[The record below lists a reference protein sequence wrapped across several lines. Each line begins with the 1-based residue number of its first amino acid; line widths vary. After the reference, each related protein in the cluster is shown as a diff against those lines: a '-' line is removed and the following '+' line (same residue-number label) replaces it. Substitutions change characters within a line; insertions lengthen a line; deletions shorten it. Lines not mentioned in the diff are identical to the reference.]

1 MFFVLS
7 KLFGFLLQP
16 IGIILLLTV
25 YIYLIRKNHT
35 KVKMTAL
42 VILSLTYLL
51 STSFVL
57 KLLVKQWEYPFQSIK
72 EAANKD
78 FAVVLT
84 GGIMDEDFS
93 ENGHLQIGH
102 TGDRLWQA
110 LHLYQVGKISKILI
124 SGGDIH
130 LIRKGATSEAAAAV
144 KFLLQNGVDSTAIYK
159 EVDSRNTYENAKFTK
174 RFLEKNKWGINGYLI
189 TSSFHMKR
197 AKACFEL
204 QGLSLSPFPSGHIF
218 KDKNW
223 TVYDFVPRA
232 YFLAQSEAFFK
243 EITGFYVY
251 KSKGYL

>member
-1 MFFVLS
+1 MFFILS

-16 IGIILLLTV
+16 IGIILTLTT
-25 YIYLIRKNHT
+25 YIFTIRKNHT
-35 KVKMTAL
+35 KVKMAAL
-42 VILSLTYLL
+42 VIISLTYFL

-57 KLLVKQWEYPFQSIK
+57 KLLVKQWEYPFLSIK
-72 EAANKD
+72 EAPKRE

-110 LHLYQVGKISKILI
+110 LHLYQENKISKILI

-174 RFLEKNKWGINGYLI
+174 DFLDKNDWESNGYLI

-197 AKACFEL
+197 AKSCFEH
-204 QGLSLSPFPSGHIF
+204 QGIPLSPFPSGYTF
-218 KDKNW
+218 KDTDW
-223 TVYDFVPRA
+223 SVYDFIPRA

-243 EITGFYVY
+243 EITGYYVY

>member
-16 IGIILLLTV
+16 VGIILVLTF

-35 KVKMTAL
+35 KVKMATL
-42 VILSLTYLL
+42 IIISLTYLL

-57 KLLVKQWEYPFQSIK
+57 KLFVRQWEHPFCSIQDATKK
-72 EAANKD
+72 EY
-78 FAVVLT
+78 AVVLT

-110 LHLYQVGKISKILI
+110 LHLYQKKKVDKILI

-130 LIRKGATSEAAAAV
+130 LVRQAATSEAAAAV
-144 KFLLQNGVDSTAIYK
+144 KFLLQNGVDSAAIYK
-159 EVDSRNTYENAKFTK
+159 EVHSRNTFENAKFTK
-174 RFLEKNKWGINGYLI
+174 NFIDKNKWGNEGYLI

-197 AKACFEL
+197 AQACFEHQNL
-204 QGLSLSPFPSGHIF
+204 PLSPFPSGHTY
-218 KDKNW
+218 KDNNW
-223 TVYDFVPRA
+223 TIYDFVPRA
-232 YFLAQSEAFFK
+232 FFLAQTEAYVK
-243 EITGFYVY
+243 EVVGYLIY